1 MKCVICHTGELERT
15 HVEEE
20 TRVGND
26 LLLTPIEALVCD
38 GCGERYY
45 DRPTM
50 KYLERVV
57 EEAARRHDTLRPVGQ
72 VFAVAA

>member
-1 MKCVICHTGELERT
+1 MKCVMCRTGELERT
-15 HVEEE
+15 PVEEE
-20 TRVGND
+20 VRVGND
-26 LLLTPIEALVCD
+26 VLLTPIEALVRD

-45 DRPTM
+45 DRATM

-57 EEAARRHDTLRPVGQ
+57 EEAVERRDTFRPVGQ

>member
-1 MKCVICHTGELERT
+1 MKCVMCRTGELERV
-15 HVEEE
+15 HVEEK

-26 LLLTPIEALVCD
+26 VLLTPIEALVRD

-45 DRPTM
+45 DRATM

-57 EEAARRHDTLRPVGQ
+57 EEAVERRDTFRPVGQ